1 VNILKNIW
9 LLKVLILFTGLMFTG
24 EVFSQFADTTK
35 ISFTGIIYDSDALKS
50 PLGQVSISKS
60 NLLGTSSNS
69 LGEFLLDVQANE
81 TLTFS
86 HVGFH
91 SITITIPDSLKEG
104 NLVAKLFLVNDT
116 ISLEQVYI
124 TSLKDFNSFKNQFL
138 GMDVEPNRELSNAQ
152 NNINLSVY
160 EARTTSVSTT
170 EDKLEA
176 SLQKEAEKT
185 IYFGQIPPDNM
196 VNFVSVAAGLISMI
210 PNKKEKDDFYRAF
223 VNSRNQNN
231 IVYIKP

>member
-1 VNILKNIW
+1 MLKNIW
-9 LLKVLILFTGLMFTG
+9 LLKVMVLITALICFNGVYG
-24 EVFSQFADTTK
+24 QFGDSTK
-35 ISFTGIIYDSDALKS
+35 ISFTGIIYDSDGLKS

-60 NLLGTSSNS
+60 NLLGTSSNTV
-69 LGEFLLDVQANE
+69 GEFSLDVEAND

-86 HVGFH
+86 HIGFH
-91 SITITIPDSLKEG
+91 PITITIPDSLKRG

-124 TSLKDFNSFKNQFL
+124 TSLQGFDSFKNQFL
-138 GMDVEPNRELSNAQ
+138 GMEVEHNRELNNAQ
-152 NNINLSVY
+152 NNINLSVH
-160 EARTTSVSTT
+160 EARTTTESST

-176 SLQKEAEKT
+176 ALQYEANKS
-185 IYFGQIPPDNM
+185 IYYGQTPPQHM